1 MTHSHPGKPADPNLI
16 PLLDL
21 VLQLVMFFM
30 VCANFVMEQVN
41 ESIKLPVALAAAPL
55 GAKDEYVI
63 FLNVDKNGH
72 VLLSALDAVG
82 GDAVLTNPKRVEN
95 YMRRRYDEDIRAAGG
110 DRSKPPRSVVVLRAD
125 KEAAFVRRPGSDKP
139 GVYEVMKAC
148 RAAGYEKIQLRAVAG
163 DRR

>member
-1 MTHSHPGKPADPNLI
+1 MAHSSTGKTAEPNLI

-41 ESIKLPVALAAAPL
+41 ETIRLPVALAAAPL

-72 VLLSALDAVG
+72 VLLSALDAI
-82 GDAVLTNPKRVEN
+82 GDERVLTNPRRVEN

-110 DRSKPPRSVVVLRAD
+110 DKSKPPRSVVVLRAD
-125 KEAAFVRRPGSDKP
+125 REAAFVRRAGSDSP

>member
-1 MTHSHPGKPADPNLI
+1 MTHAHPGKPAEPNLI

-41 ESIKLPVALAAAPL
+41 ETIQLPTALAAAPL
-55 GAKDEYVI
+55 DKKDEYVI
-63 FLNVDKNGH
+63 FLNVNEHGH
-72 VLLSALDAVG
+72 VLLAPLETINNENP
-82 GDAVLTNPKRVEN
+82 LTNPKRVES
-95 YMRRRYDEDIRAAGG
+95 YMKFRYNEDIRAAGG
-110 DRSKPPRSVVVLRAD
+110 DKSKPPRSVVILRAD
-125 KEAAFVRRPGSDKP
+125 RRAAFVRRTGSNDP
-139 GVYEVMKAC
+139 GVYEIMKAC